1 MRQALG
7 NTTFEMG
14 CQPNGHFSP
23 LHRSLKINTP
33 AGRTNSV
40 LLKSMITVA
49 IARAVA
55 HQGTGLMKKAEP
67 PKKNGQ
73 TEASANLFL
82 CRSCGRA
89 RSRTESRRSHRSRD
103 RHRKNKK
110 LHCNQVEKEMNSPQ
124 GMSFLSTD
132 TFR

>member
-1 MRQALG
+1 MRHVLG

-33 AGRTNSV
+33 AGRTNSM
-40 LLKSMITVA
+40 LLKSTITVA

-67 PKKNGQ
+67 PKKNGHPKRVRTSPSAAVAGGQ
-73 TEASANLFL
+73 GVAPSREEIIEAKIAT
-82 CRSCGRA
+82 GRTRNFIA
-89 RSRTESRRSHRSRD
+89 I
-103 RHRKNKK
+103 KLKK
-110 LHCNQVEKEMNSPQ
+110 K
-124 GMSFLSTD
+124 
-132 TFR
+132 